1 MNNNCTDLYLLST
14 IACRLTECIEEKELE
29 ALSADLLTIADMF
42 TSLLAHQ
49 SICKIDDC
57 PLTDSSTGDIDI

>member
-1 MNNNCTDLYLLST
+1 MNNNCTDVYLLST
-14 IACRLTECIEEKELE
+14 IACHPTECIEEKELE

-49 SICKIDDC
+49 SICKDENKVM
-57 PLTDSSTGDIDI
+57 S